1 MTNSEKLQ
9 QAKLKFEKELAEQSE
24 MTYSIVRP
32 TAFFKSVSG
41 QYESLLEGNPYVLFG
56 DGAVT
61 RCNPIAAEDLASY
74 MCDCALEEYKEQR
87 WGKVLNVGGPDAPLT
102 NKMLGEV
109 SGQRLFE
116 VHISQQTISQFNY
129 PGMYN

>member
-1 MTNSEKLQ
+1 MTH
-9 QAKLKFEKELAEQSE
+9 
-24 MTYSIVRP
+24 SIVRP

-41 QYESLLEGNPYVLFG
+41 QYESILEGNAYVLFG

-61 RCNPIAAEDLASY
+61 RCNPIAAEDLATY
-74 MCDCALEEYKEQR
+74 LCDCALEEYKEQR

-109 SGQRLFE
+109 SGPHLMHFLKFIFHNKQSHYSIILKCTTETR
-116 VHISQQTISQFNY
+116 
-129 PGMYN
+129 